1 MGSVR
6 RREAEMKLRELS
18 GGRRDDGAAAVEFA
32 LVVIPLMTLMLGILG
47 YGFMLSFRQSVS
59 QAAAEGA
66 RAAAV
71 APPTADR
78 EAVAFAAIAAAMDK
92 ECNAAGTYLT
102 CTAEVPTTCSTCF
115 EVTVSYAYTADPT
128 KPVFLGLGLV
138 MPDELTY
145 TATAQIS

>member
-1 MGSVR
+1 MTVR
-6 RREAEMKLRELS
+6 GR
-18 GGRRDDGAAAVEFA
+18 GRRPDDRGAAAVEFA
-32 LVVIPLMTLMLGILG
+32 LVVIPLMTLVLGVLG

-78 EAVAFAAIAAAMDK
+78 QAIAFAAIEAAMSK
-92 ECNAAGTYLT
+92 KCNAAGTYLT
-102 CTAEVPTTCSTCF
+102 CAIATPASCATCVA
-115 EVTVSYAYTADPT
+115 VTVTYAYKADPT

-138 MPDELTY
+138 MPDKLTY
-145 TATAQIS
+145 TATAQVS

>member
-1 MGSVR
+1 MTER
-6 RREAEMKLRELS
+6 RRQRL
-18 GGRRDDGAAAVEFA
+18 RDDRGAAAVEFA
-32 LVVIPLMTLMLGILG
+32 LVVIPLLTLVLGVLG

-78 EAVAFAAIAAAMDK
+78 QAVAFAAIEAAMSK
-92 ECNAAGTYLT
+92 KCNATGTYLT
-102 CTAEVPTTCSTCF
+102 CAVSTPSGCATCLA
-115 EVTVSYAYTADPT
+115 VTVTYAYKADPT

-138 MPDELTY
+138 MPNNLTY
-145 TATAQIS
+145 TATAKIS